1 MVRAVS
7 DDEQFAA
14 EFQRQVNC
22 RRLVKRLFAIRSA
35 RGISRHALARH
46 IGCSPRPLS
55 RYHPTQPA
63 SILLPS
69 NQRSISWR
77 CPASIRPERSDP
89 WMTGRSIIE
98 ATSLSRAQL
107 RGHANEFRSQDCQ
120 LGME

>member
-46 IGCSPRPLS
+46 IGCSPCRIAKIEDGTDGDVSIAELV
-55 RYHPTQPA
+55 RYLHAFDLELCLAIVPSQSQHPGSKVAGAGLEPA
-63 SILLPS
+63 
-69 NQRSISWR
+69 R
-77 CPASIRPERSDP
+77 E
-89 WMTGRSIIE
+89 
-98 ATSLSRAQL
+98 
-107 RGHANEFRSQDCQ
+107 
-120 LGME
+120 